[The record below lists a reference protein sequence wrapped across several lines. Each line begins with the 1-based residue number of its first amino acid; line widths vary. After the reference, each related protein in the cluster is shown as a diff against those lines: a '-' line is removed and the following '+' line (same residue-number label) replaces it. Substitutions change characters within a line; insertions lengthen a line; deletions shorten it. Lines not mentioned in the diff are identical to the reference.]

1 LFNIDYFYQTIFRGD
16 SLDRNEYYKIIKD
29 VTPKDKKYRNYL
41 LAFFMGGLISFLA
54 ELINII
60 LSEYTSISLE
70 DRTIIII
77 FLFILIGA
85 ILTGVGIFDNLVQI
99 FGAGLFI
106 PITGFSNAICSEAME
121 YKSEGPIY
129 GIGANMFK
137 LAGSVI
143 TYGVVTSIILSF
155 IYALFT

>member
-1 LFNIDYFYQTIFRGD
+1 MNKERYQEII
-16 SLDRNEYYKIIKD
+16 NE
-29 VTPKDKKYRNYL
+29 VTPKSNKGKKSL
-41 LAFFMGGLISFLA
+41 FAFLMGGFISMIAQVINLILENNTS
-54 ELINII
+54 LIQ
-60 LSEYTSISLE
+60 E
-70 DRTIIII
+70 DRTIIIMFGFI
-77 FLFILIGA
+77 FIGA
-85 ILTGVGIFDNLVQI
+85 LLTGVGRFDDLVQI

-143 TYGVVTSIILSF
+143 TYGIITSIVLTL
-155 IYALFT
+155 IYSLFV

>member
-1 LFNIDYFYQTIFRGD
+1 MND
-16 SLDRNEYYKIIKD
+16 
-29 VTPKDKKYRNYL
+29 
-41 LAFFMGGLISFLA
+41 
-54 ELINII
+54 
-60 LSEYTSISLE
+60 

-77 FLFILIGA
+77 FIYIFLGA
-85 ILTGVGIFDNLVQI
+85 LLTGLGLFDKLVQI

-106 PITGFSNAICSEAME
+106 PITGFSNAVCSEALE

-143 TYGVVTSIILSF
+143 TYGVVTSITLTLL
-155 IYALFT
+155 YALFV